1 MTTSAES
8 PPVPPVQVDI
18 VVPVRNEERDLRP
31 GVERLH
37 DYLLDRF
44 PFNAR
49 ITIADNGSS
58 DGTWREACLLAE
70 RFPEVR
76 AIRLAEPGRGRALS
90 TVWSGSDA
98 QVLAYMDVDLS
109 TDLDAL
115 LPLVAPLLSGHSDLA
130 IGTRLAHGSNVVRG
144 PQRELISRAYNA
156 LLHVT
161 LRTRFSD
168 AQCGFKAIRA
178 EHARELL
185 PLVDDTGWFFDTEL
199 LVLAE
204 RVGLRI
210 HEVPVDWVDDPR
222 STVDIVQTAVADI
235 KGVARIGWG
244 MATGS
249 IPVREVAARLGR
261 RTTQD
266 PGTGGQLVRFA
277 GVGVLSTI
285 AYAFLYLVMR
295 TVMPAQAANALSLL
309 ATAVGNTA
317 ANRRLTFGVRGS
329 AGVLSDH
336 AKGLVTFLLGLAV
349 TSGSLAALHAVSTE
363 PGRLVEL
370 AVLTLANV
378 CATVLRF
385 VLYRWWV
392 FRGHL
397 AVSKTAVAVESE
409 RSA

>member
-1 MTTSAES
+1 MTTRAEN
-8 PPVPPVQVDI
+8 PPAPPIQVDI
-18 VVPVRNEERDLRP
+18 VLPVRNEERGLRS

-37 DYLLDRF
+37 DYLLKRF

-49 ITIADNGSS
+49 ITIADNGST

-70 RFPEVR
+70 RFPEVE
-76 AIRLAEPGRGRALS
+76 AIRVAEPGRGRALS

-98 QVLAYMDVDLS
+98 QVLAYMDIDLS

-144 PQRELISRAYNA
+144 PKRELISRAYNT
-156 LLHVT
+156 LLHVA

-185 PLVDDTGWFFDTEL
+185 PLIGDTGWFFDTEL

-210 HEVPVDWVDDPR
+210 HEVPVDWVDDPH
-222 STVDIVQTAVADI
+222 STVHIVPTAITDIR
-235 KGVARIGWG
+235 GVARVGWG

-261 RTTQD
+261 RAAHD
-266 PGTGGQLVRFA
+266 SGTRSQLVRFA

-285 AYAFLYLVMR
+285 AYALLYLVLR
-295 TVMPAQAANALSLL
+295 PSRS
-309 ATAVGNTA
+309 G
-317 ANRRLTFGVRGS
+317 RPESPGES
-329 AGVLSDH
+329 AGHSPRQAGQARVR
-336 AKGLVTFLLGLAV
+336 V
-349 TSGSLAALHAVSTE
+349 
-363 PGRLVEL
+363 PQ
-370 AVLTLANV
+370 
-378 CATVLRF
+378 
-385 VLYRWWV
+385 WPW
-392 FRGHL
+392 
-397 AVSKTAVAVESE
+397 
-409 RSA
+409 